1 MHQINVILAFGH
13 GSHDERVQATM
24 SRFIDNWA
32 KIGKVTNFI
41 KNPVTRKQI
50 VNVIEMTVGLC
61 NLYLET
67 NFDKK
72 VEELLVRQAELL
84 STQIYD
90 FELLDKQ

>member
-1 MHQINVILAFGH
+1 M
-13 GSHDERVQATM
+13 
-24 SRFIDNWA
+24 
-32 KIGKVTNFI
+32 
-41 KNPVTRKQI
+41 
-50 VNVIEMTVGLC
+50 NVIEMTVGLC